1 MPDMTKVFPLESY
14 EAEDDEDRALFLADV
29 AGARELLLSH
39 NWCEAVHHVHFGIA
53 VPGVVFVGLAD
64 IEPLGDADPQLW
76 VLVGDIPPA
85 YLVTDDLPNPAL
97 ALQAYLDHM
106 EAWIDAVEAGENT
119 AALMPVNAPP
129 TSVTALALRT
139 RVAFL
144 RRELLSAY
152 RDDLL
157 A

>member
-1 MPDMTKVFPLESY
+1 MPDMTKVFRLESY
-14 EAEDDEDRALFLADV
+14 EAEDDEDRSLFLADV
-29 AGARELLLSH
+29 ARAREFLLSH
-39 NWCEAVHHVHFGIA
+39 KWCEAVQDVYFGIA

-64 IEPLGDADPQLW
+64 IAPLGKADSQLW
-76 VLVGDIPPA
+76 VLVGDVPPA

-106 EAWIDAVEAGENT
+106 EAWVRAVEAGEDT
-119 AALMPVNAPP
+119 AALMPVNGAPTP
-129 TSVTALALRT
+129 DNALALRT
-139 RVAFL
+139 RIAFL

-152 RDDLL
+152 SDDLL